1 MWYAFPRRVHHQGC
15 TCRRCWGKF
24 TFRSTHNQSLYRY
37 TSFGGGERAFP
48 PRLRRRREEIAVG
61 ARHAD
66 SSSRGKAFTHRRE
79 CSRRKIAYKLIAE
92 SCFACAPRRWNLRRV
107 SDNNEMNLSKRKD
120 IRVSTGDSN
129 LRTVCCREYPK
140 YPGISDRNFT
150 DKSFDRFGINSFL
163 TVGAKYI
170 SKLVIKKCQ

>member
-37 TSFGGGERAFP
+37 TSFDGDERAFP
-48 PRLRRRREEIAVG
+48 LRLRRRREEIAVG

-66 SSSRGKAFTHRRE
+66 YSSRGKAFTYRRE
-79 CSRRKIAYKLIAE
+79 CSRRKIAYKFIAE

-107 SDNNEMNLSKRKD
+107 SDNNEMNLSKRED
-120 IRVSTGDSN
+120 IRVSTGDSKLAN
-129 LRTVCCREYPK
+129 SLLQ
-140 YPGISDRNFT
+140 GIS
-150 DKSFDRFGINSFL
+150 K
-163 TVGAKYI
+163 I
-170 SKLVIKKCQ
+170 SWNIRS